1 MIYLGDIFG
10 MKTGEKSWK
19 FSTDTSIVIMVPQNK
34 LDFFNKRLHGS
45 IISDEKL
52 ELRELLGKKRLSVL
66 GTVKVKIDKIQVMTD
81 KDNKPLIRCNIN
93 GNPQMS
99 EKIPTKLYEEY
110 LSGKRDLKSI
120 AAEVFKNEI
129 DLLNNRDNQI
139 KR

>member
-1 MIYLGDIFG
+1 
-10 MKTGEKSWK
+10 
-19 FSTDTSIVIMVPQNK
+19 MVPQNK

>member
-1 MIYLGDIFG
+1 